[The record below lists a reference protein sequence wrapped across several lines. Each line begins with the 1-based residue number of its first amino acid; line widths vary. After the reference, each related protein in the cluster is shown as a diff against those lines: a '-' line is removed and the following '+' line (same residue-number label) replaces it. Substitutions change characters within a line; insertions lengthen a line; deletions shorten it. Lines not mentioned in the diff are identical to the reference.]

1 MIRMVR
7 TGLMVLIALGLLL
20 AVARPSFAQE
30 RKQRLTPEQR
40 FDALEKAVKHDPLT
54 GVLTKDEFIAGV
66 KEVSPKMADRAE
78 KLFTDIKKADEGK
91 VTKNEYVT
99 AMKER
104 YAKRKKKA
112 E

>member
-20 AVARPSFAQE
+20 AVARQSFAQE
-30 RKQRLTPEQR
+30 KKKRPTLEQR
-40 FDALEKAVKHDPLT
+40 FDALEKAAKHEPLT
-54 GVLTKDEFIAGV
+54 GVLTKDEFVAAV
-66 KEVSPKMADRAE
+66 KEVSPRMADRAE
-78 KLFTDIKKADEGK
+78 KIFDDIKKADAGK
-91 VTKNEYVT
+91 VTKAEYVT

-104 YAKRKKKA
+104 YKNRKKKA